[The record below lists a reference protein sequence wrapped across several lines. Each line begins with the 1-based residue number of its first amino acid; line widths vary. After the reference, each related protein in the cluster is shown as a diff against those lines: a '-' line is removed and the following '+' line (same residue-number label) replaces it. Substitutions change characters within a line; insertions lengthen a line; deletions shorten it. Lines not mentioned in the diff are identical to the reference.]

1 MGAFLVEGPH
11 RLQGAVEINGAKNSA
26 LKLMAA
32 ALLGHGVFRLENVPR
47 ITDVH
52 TMAGVLESLGAHVSF
67 QDHSL
72 VIKVNSLQG
81 HTPEHL
87 VKSMRASV
95 QVMGPLLARLG
106 WVEVALP
113 GGCAIG
119 RRPLDI
125 HLSGLQRMGA
135 SIELNGERLLAR
147 APWGLRGADITF
159 RYPSVGAT
167 ENIMMA
173 AVLARGETVIRN
185 AAREPEIAD
194 IQAFLN
200 AMGARVEGAGTAV
213 IRVRGVAELGSA
225 DHTVM
230 PDRIEAGTYLLAL
243 LITGGEGSIF
253 PVRPEHLSSL
263 LNALR
268 SMGAEIA
275 VDGSR
280 VTLASPRKLRSFGL
294 VTRPYPGFP
303 TDLQPQMAAAGTQAH
318 GRSEL
323 RETVFDQRFGYLSEL
338 KKLGAVAKQK
348 GQLVAIHGPV
358 RLRGARLEAGD
369 LRAGA
374 ALVLA
379 ALAAE
384 GQSVVLGS
392 QHIDRGYEGLEQKL
406 STLGARITR
415 VE

>member
-1 MGAFLVEGPH
+1 M
-11 RLQGAVEINGAKNSA
+11 QGEVQIGGAKNSA
-26 LKLMAA
+26 LKLMVA
-32 ALLGHGVFRLENVPR
+32 ALLGQGAFCLENVPH
-47 ITDVH
+47 ITDVC
-52 TMAGVLESLGAHVSF
+52 TMAEVLESLGARVRF
-67 QDHSL
+67 NAQRME
-72 VIKVNSLQG
+72 IEVNALQG
-81 HTPEHL
+81 RTPEHL

-125 HLSGLQRMGA
+125 HLSGLQQMGA
-135 SIELNGERLLAR
+135 SIALNGERLVAR
-147 APWGLRGADITF
+147 APRGLRGADITF

-173 AVLARGETVIRN
+173 AVLAKGETVIRN
-185 AAREPEIAD
+185 AAREPEVAD
-194 IQAFLN
+194 VQAFLN
-200 AMGARVEGAGTAV
+200 AMGARVTGAGTEV
-213 IRVRGVAELGSA
+213 IRIEGVGELGCA
-225 DHTVM
+225 NFVVM

-243 LITGGEGSIF
+243 LTTGGAGTVCS
-253 PVRPEHLSSL
+253 VRPEHLSPL
-263 LNALR
+263 LNAVR

-275 VDGSR
+275 VDGDRISVAAPKR
-280 VTLASPRKLRSFGL
+280 LRPFGL

-303 TDLQPQMAAAGTQAH
+303 TDLQPQMVAAATQAH

-323 RETVFDQRFGYLSEL
+323 RETVFDQRFGYLTEL
-338 KKLGAVAKQK
+338 RKLGAVARQK
-348 GQLVAIHGPV
+348 GQVVAIHGPTK
-358 RLRGARLEAGD
+358 LHGTRLEAGD

-374 ALVLA
+374 ALVVA

-384 GQSVVLGS
+384 GQSLIHGS
-392 QHIDRGYEGLEQKL
+392 QHIDRGYEALERKL
-406 STLGARITR
+406 SGLGARIRR

>member
-1 MGAFLVEGPH
+1 M
-11 RLQGAVEINGAKNSA
+11 QGEVQIGGAKNSA
-26 LKLMAA
+26 LKLMVA
-32 ALLGHGVFRLENVPR
+32 ALLGQGAFCLENVPH
-47 ITDVH
+47 ITDVC
-52 TMAGVLESLGAHVSF
+52 TMAEVLESLGARVRF
-67 QDHSL
+67 NAQRME
-72 VIKVNSLQG
+72 IEVNALQG
-81 HTPEHL
+81 RTPEHL

-125 HLSGLQRMGA
+125 HLSGLQQMGA
-135 SIELNGERLLAR
+135 SIALNGERLVAR
-147 APWGLRGADITF
+147 APRGLRGADITF

-173 AVLARGETVIRN
+173 AVLAKGETVIRN

-194 IQAFLN
+194 VQAFLN
-200 AMGARVEGAGTAV
+200 AMGARVTGAGTEV
-213 IRVRGVAELGSA
+213 IRIEGVGELGCA
-225 DHTVM
+225 NFVVM

-243 LITGGEGSIF
+243 LTTGGAGTVCS
-253 PVRPEHLSSL
+253 VWPEHLSPL
-263 LNALR
+263 LNAVR

-275 VDGSR
+275 VDGDRISVAAPKR
-280 VTLASPRKLRSFGL
+280 LRPFGL

-303 TDLQPQMAAAGTQAH
+303 TDLQPQMVAAATQAH

-323 RETVFDQRFGYLSEL
+323 RETVFDQRFGYLTEL
-338 KKLGAVAKQK
+338 RKLGAVARQK
-348 GQLVAIHGPV
+348 GQVVAIHGPTK
-358 RLRGARLEAGD
+358 LHGTRLEAGD

-374 ALVLA
+374 ALVVA

-384 GQSVVLGS
+384 GQSLIHGS
-392 QHIDRGYEGLEQKL
+392 QHIDRGYEALERKL
-406 STLGARITR
+406 SGLGARIRR